1 MRTVVLTLKRGGDFS
16 FRDVELIAR
25 KINEKWKDG
34 HPHIICLWD
43 GCYCDLGN
51 IELIPLNNNYQ
62 GTWARMM
69 IYSPEMEK
77 YRPFLYVDLDTAI
90 IQSLENIFEL
100 VKNPD
105 MFIPLEDFYQ
115 RGQLATGLAWI
126 PANSEK
132 VKNVWNSYNGE
143 SGWRMDSFL
152 RRVIKPDAF
161 WQQLTDTII
170 DFKPKN
176 GSLLQQVPENAN
188 LVCFHGKPRIFDCDI
203 DWVRQYR
210 DFKPSRGKKKITVV
224 IPYKIDRGWL
234 KEAINS
240 VPKDC
245 QLLVSQGEGNWPENF
260 NKVLDQAEGDYIRWL
275 HEDDMLTPNSIE
287 DSVRAIEEQEVDFI
301 HGNAIE
307 FFNDSDR
314 IIYFKPQ
321 VKIPT
326 IQDMLKKNPIH
337 SATLMYKRE
346 VFEKLR
352 LDETLNTAEEYEFNL
367 RVLKNGFKI
376 GYCATN
382 LAFYRRHPE
391 QKVRIVSKEAKS
403 KEREMV
409 KDMYR

>member
-1 MRTVVLTLKRGGDFS
+1 
-16 FRDVELIAR
+16 
-25 KINEKWKDG
+25 
-34 HPHIICLWD
+34 
-43 GCYCDLGN
+43 
-51 IELIPLNNNYQ
+51 
-62 GTWARMM
+62 
-69 IYSPEMEK
+69 
-77 YRPFLYVDLDTAI
+77 
-90 IQSLENIFEL
+90 LENIFEL

-132 VKNVWNSYNGE
+132 IRNVWNSYNGE

-210 DFKPSRGKKKITVV
+210 DSKPLGGKKKVTVI
-224 IPYKIDRGWL
+224 IPYLYDRGWL

-314 IIYFKPQ
+314 KIQFQPQ

-326 IQDMLKKNPIH
+326 IQDMLRKNPIH

-391 QKVRIVSKEAKS
+391 QKVRVVSKEAKS